1 MLKIIISPEAEL
13 QLDAIYENNGI
24 YDGRNFT
31 QAFINWNREFHCY
44 VNAKTICQTNLI
56 PYGWY
61 NIGSIGIA
69 LLVE

>member
-31 QAFINWNREFHCY
+31 LRLQNN
-44 VNAKTICQTNLI
+44 
-56 PYGWY
+56 G
-61 NIGSIGIA
+61 
-69 LLVE
+69 